1 MAKHEKTFVDLD
13 KPYEANLIGLKG
25 IIYFAAGLFIL
36 CVITFGLMYFL
47 LNVMKDQADEAD
59 AKIKNPMQMTEKEQL
74 PPEPRLQAAPGF
86 GVDSEKGRVNL
97 ELKPPQSEYNELH
110 KQWEK
115 VWSEGQ
121 KETAS
126 GTVITLPIEEAK
138 KKLLEQN
145 VKAVAGEEGQKS
157 LDQARS
163 FISYSS
169 AGRVASDKRR

>member
-1 MAKHEKTFVDLD
+1 MAKHEKTFVDFD
-13 KPYEANLIGLKG
+13 KPYEENLIGLKG

-47 LNVMKDQADEAD
+47 LNVMKEQSDEAD
-59 AKIKNPMQMTEKEQL
+59 AKIKNPMQMSAKEQL

-86 GVDSEKGRVNL
+86 GVESEKGRVNL
-97 ELKPPQSEYNELH
+97 ELKQPQSEYNELH

-115 VWSEGQ
+115 IWADGQ
-121 KETAS
+121 KDKAS

-145 VKAVAGEEGQKS
+145 VKAVSGEEGQKA
-157 LDQARS
+157 LDQVRS
-163 FISYSS
+163 YISYSS